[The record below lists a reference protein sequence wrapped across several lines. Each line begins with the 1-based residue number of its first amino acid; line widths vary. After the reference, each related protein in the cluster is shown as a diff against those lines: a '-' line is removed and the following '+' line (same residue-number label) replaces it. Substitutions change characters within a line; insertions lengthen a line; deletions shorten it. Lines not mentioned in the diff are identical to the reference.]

1 VGNQRSLTTYFKADS
16 TSFKKGVDQ
25 MVQSLEKANK
35 ELVNN
40 QYRQRDCNKV
50 ISDAQK
56 EINKLKKEEKE
67 KGQLDEKQKKQLE
80 ELNSTIE
87 SEKVKLAQLRTEQAA
102 IKGTIGD
109 LSKEIAGNNKEW
121 TTLKATI
128 ANLASDGVELLARK
142 LLELGKATI
151 AVGEQFSSSMSEV
164 GAISGASTEQLEL
177 LEQTARDYGATTKFS
192 ASESAQAL
200 KYMALAGWDTQQSI
214 ASLGSVLD
222 LAAAGNMDLARASD
236 IVTDYITA
244 FGLSAEDSAHFV
256 DVMAYAMA
264 HSNTN
269 VEQLGEAYKNCAA
282 SAASMGFSLEDVTAV
297 LMTMANAGVKG
308 GEAGTTI
315 NAIMTR
321 LATDTKGCA
330 TELHNMGIEIFD
342 ENDNLK
348 SLSEILQLVSSAFN
362 GLSDKSDAT
371 LAKII
376 AGQNQYTGLQTILK
390 GLSEQA
396 ELTGASFNDYSKALE
411 ECDGTSEGMA
421 KTMSDNL
428 SGDLKTMQ
436 SAFEELALKIYDS
449 GETPLRELVQF
460 VTEKGVPALENV
472 INSLDEIIPVI
483 VGAAT
488 AMTGL
493 KAAMAISTIVGKL
506 ADALKNLTLAKI
518 KETIQTKLAT
528 IATKELNAAQAA
540 NVIGVV
546 VTAILSL
553 VSALSTYAAL
563 TEQSADS
570 TQRLNESQENY
581 LKGLQEAQAAAKEKE
596 QQTVADACALKSL
609 ESVYETL
616 RNKVNL
622 TTAEEAQLES
632 VAKELSSTLGMTA
645 SQMKN
650 EEGKYQSLTQ
660 SVDEYIEKL
669 REQIKV
675 EANKEGLTEAYKSY
689 NAAAEGYSKSKKEL
703 DELIEK
709 NKELENL
716 RKAANGYKNG
726 ATDVSITKEDYDA
739 FVAYDNKLQSL
750 KQTVGEYEY
759 QITKAAEAVGIYEE
773 KMGSSTSALDRQYQL
788 IDQAVQGISTAT
800 TEAGSAAGGAAED
813 LKKAAEDSKGAAD
826 DLGIAEDA
834 LTEYAENFF
843 KGVEGYSMSGFAALF
858 NLAGESVDDF
868 KDRLSEANKALEDNR
883 TDIRTAQEEMERLR
897 KQLDPLSEDDEN
909 YASVSKQFEDAKQ
922 KVADLKAEQV
932 NLKHAVSEAKKQYEA
947 AAWASKSLNERLAD
961 ITKTSSSLRSELSG
975 LAGTFEN
982 LNSGQQLSLD
992 ALMQLSEKYPEYAA
1006 DLLDAAGN
1014 TEKQKIAVEKLFEVK
1029 KKEYILSLTQAR
1041 NEIDAGRQMIDT
1053 VKKQIEEQKKLLNQ
1067 PGTAEKLKQ
1076 LKERLAELNAEFV
1089 DGKSRVEAYDRAI
1102 AAMNNITLAD
1112 WDGRSNNNNNRTETA
1127 AYTPAAVSDSAQQ
1140 WTWGWLDETATGAT
1154 SAEARMNLVERVA
1167 ELGKITQREL
1177 RDEYRKIL
1185 SEEQLTADESYNIR
1199 LKLKNMTDKLQ
1210 QAEFDVRL
1218 KAMDD
1223 RKALGME
1230 TLADEVQQYK
1240 NMLRIEQMTAE
1251 QRLNI
1256 QKRLYDAEKQLRQQR
1271 LDAARAAYE
1280 KLTKDRTKTL
1290 EDANAK
1296 LKADSDAAVS
1306 AIDEEMKRHEQ
1317 QRQDAERKKQLD
1329 EIQGRLD
1336 FDQLDRQTRR
1346 QLLRQKQDII
1356 NEQAEADYERS
1367 MEQKKLQIQEKA
1379 NAEIDKNTEAIER
1392 LNSNLDVVANLL
1404 AKANGSQTVQ
1414 QIVNNNSRNANVQL
1428 IQQGV
1433 TDDQLLKKI
1442 MDMLYS
1448 G

>member
-1 VGNQRSLTTYFKADS
+1 MY
-16 TSFKKGVDQ
+16 
-25 MVQSLEKANK
+25 
-35 ELVNN
+35 
-40 QYRQRDCNKV
+40 
-50 ISDAQK
+50 
-56 EINKLKKEEKE
+56 
-67 KGQLDEKQKKQLE
+67 
-80 ELNSTIE
+80 
-87 SEKVKLAQLRTEQAA
+87 
-102 IKGTIGD
+102 
-109 LSKEIAGNNKEW
+109 
-121 TTLKATI
+121 
-128 ANLASDGVELLARK
+128 
-142 LLELGKATI
+142 
-151 AVGEQFSSSMSEV
+151 
-164 GAISGASTEQLEL
+164 
-177 LEQTARDYGATTKFS
+177 
-192 ASESAQAL
+192 
-200 KYMALAGWDTQQSI
+200 
-214 ASLGSVLD
+214 
-222 LAAAGNMDLARASD
+222 
-236 IVTDYITA
+236 
-244 FGLSAEDSAHFV
+244 
-256 DVMAYAMA
+256 
-264 HSNTN
+264 
-269 VEQLGEAYKNCAA
+269 
-282 SAASMGFSLEDVTAV
+282 AV
-297 LMTMANAGVKG
+297 L
-308 GEAGTTI
+308 
-315 NAIMTR
+315 
-321 LATDTKGCA
+321 
-330 TELHNMGIEIFD
+330 
-342 ENDNLK
+342 
-348 SLSEILQLVSSAFN
+348 
-362 GLSDKSDAT
+362 
-371 LAKII
+371 
-376 AGQNQYTGLQTILK
+376 
-390 GLSEQA
+390 
-396 ELTGASFNDYSKALE
+396 
-411 ECDGTSEGMA
+411 
-421 KTMSDNL
+421 
-428 SGDLKTMQ
+428 
-436 SAFEELALKIYDS
+436 
-449 GETPLRELVQF
+449 
-460 VTEKGVPALENV
+460 
-472 INSLDEIIPVI
+472 
-483 VGAAT
+483 
-488 AMTGL
+488 
-493 KAAMAISTIVGKL
+493 IS
-506 ADALKNLTLAKI
+506 
-518 KETIQTKLAT
+518 
-528 IATKELNAAQAA
+528 
-540 NVIGVV
+540 
-546 VTAILSL
+546 
-553 VSALSTYAAL
+553 
-563 TEQSADS
+563 
-570 TQRLNESQENY
+570 
-581 LKGLQEAQAAAKEKE
+581 
-596 QQTVADACALKSL
+596 
-609 ESVYETL
+609 
-616 RNKVNL
+616 
-622 TTAEEAQLES
+622 
-632 VAKELSSTLGMTA
+632 
-645 SQMKN
+645 
-650 EEGKYQSLTQ
+650 
-660 SVDEYIEKL
+660 
-669 REQIKV
+669 
-675 EANKEGLTEAYKSY
+675 
-689 NAAAEGYSKSKKEL
+689 
-703 DELIEK
+703 
-709 NKELENL
+709 
-716 RKAANGYKNG
+716 
-726 ATDVSITKEDYDA
+726 
-739 FVAYDNKLQSL
+739 
-750 KQTVGEYEY
+750 
-759 QITKAAEAVGIYEE
+759 
-773 KMGSSTSALDRQYQL
+773 
-788 IDQAVQGISTAT
+788 
-800 TEAGSAAGGAAED
+800 
-813 LKKAAEDSKGAAD
+813 AAEDSKGAAD
-826 DLGIAEDA
+826 DLGTAEDA

-1112 WDGRSNNNNNRTETA
+1112 WNGRSNNNNNNNRTETA